1 MEKKYRSMK
10 KLFFATVIAMASTA
24 ASFGQQESQ
33 YTQYMYNQM
42 AINPAYA
49 GSQEQTIIFAQ
60 YRTQWVGIEG
70 APQTGN
76 FSINSTVSEEGHGL
90 GLSVISDKIGPT
102 QTTYFD
108 VNFSYAI
115 ELENYNV
122 LYLGVK
128 AGGSSFDIDYNKLS
142 ILTPE
147 TEMSGTLSRFSPNF
161 GTGIY
166 LQSDSW
172 YAGISVPRILE
183 SKFYDNVRQSVAS
196 EKMHFYMNGG
206 YIFEVNENLKFKPSA
221 LLKAVSGSPLS
232 LDISANF
239 LFSEKFTA
247 GASYRLNSAVS
258 ALAGFNIS
266 KQVSV
271 GYAYDHETTSIG
283 NYAGGTHEI
292 FIKFNLEPLAK
303 TYIGRS
309 CWCN

>member
-1 MEKKYRSMK
+1 MIKNTKSTMNK
-10 KLFFATVIAMASTA
+10 FFALILGSLSYFGASA
-24 ASFGQQESQ
+24 QQESQ

-42 AINPAYA
+42 AINPGYA
-49 GSQEQTIIFAQ
+49 GSQEKTIIFGQ
-60 YRTQWVGIEG
+60 YRTQWVGIDG

-76 FSINSTVSEEGHGL
+76 FSINSTVSEAGHGL
-90 GLSVISDKIGPT
+90 GISVITDKIGPT

-108 VNFSYAI
+108 LNFSYAI

-128 AGGSSFDIDYNKLS
+128 GGGSSFDIDYNKLR
-142 ILTPE
+142 IRTPE
-147 TEMSGTLSRFSPNF
+147 TEMSGTMSRFSPNF

-183 SKFYDNVRQSVAS
+183 TKFYDNVRQSLAS

-206 YIFEVNENLKFKPSA
+206 YIFDVSDNLKFKPSA
-221 LLKAVSGSPLS
+221 LIKAVSGSPLA
-232 LDISANF
+232 LDLSANF

-247 GASYRLNSAVS
+247 GASYRLDSAVS
-258 ALAGFNIS
+258 ALVGFNIS
-266 KQVSV
+266 KEMSI

-283 NYAGGTHEI
+283 NHARGTHEF

>member
-1 MEKKYRSMK
+1 MNK
-10 KLFFATVIAMASTA
+10 FFALLILLFTIGASA
-24 ASFGQQESQ
+24 QQESQ

-49 GSQEQTIIFAQ
+49 GSQESTIIFGQ
-60 YRTQWVGIEG
+60 YRTQWVGIDG
-70 APQTGN
+70 APQTAN
-76 FSINSTVSEEGHGL
+76 FSGHTTVSEAGHGI
-90 GLSVISDKIGPT
+90 GISVINDKIGPT

-128 AGGSSFDIDYNKLS
+128 GGGSSFDIDYNKLN

-147 TEMSGTLSRFSPNF
+147 TEMSGSMSKFSPNF
-161 GTGIY
+161 GTGVY
-166 LQSDSW
+166 LQSDRW
-172 YAGISVPRILE
+172 YAGIAVPRILE
-183 SKFYDNVRQSVAS
+183 TKFFDNVRQSVAS
-196 EKMHFYMNGG
+196 EKMHFYMHGG
-206 YIFEVNENLKFKPSA
+206 YIFDLTETIKFKPTA
-221 LLKAVSGSPLS
+221 LLKAVSGAPLAV
-232 LDISANF
+232 DMSANF

-247 GASYRLNSAVS
+247 GAAYRLNSS
-258 ALAGFNIS
+258 FSGLIGFNIS
-266 KQVSV
+266 KEMSV

-283 NYAGGTHEI
+283 NYARGTHEF